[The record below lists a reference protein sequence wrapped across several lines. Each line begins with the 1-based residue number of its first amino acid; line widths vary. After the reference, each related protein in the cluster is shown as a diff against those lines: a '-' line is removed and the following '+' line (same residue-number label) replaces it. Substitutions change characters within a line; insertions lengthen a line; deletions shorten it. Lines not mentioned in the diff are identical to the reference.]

1 MRSGYTIREFL
12 ERSGDWVML
21 EFFSNMKVG
30 TKILVI
36 CLFLA
41 IIPTLLLGVVAYT
54 TSSSVISEQTQSL
67 LETQVQDM
75 KGWTNDVYK
84 LTRNKVNSDL
94 NVAKQNFYGKGT
106 PQIIN
111 DQMTL
116 VSNDGTQ
123 YVVNDNFEIV
133 DKVQS
138 MVGGAAT
145 VFQVYNNSYAA
156 RISTNV
162 LDYNGQRAVGTHL
175 TDNVYEIAVE
185 KGETYYGRRDL
196 FGKDYVTAYEPIK
209 DPSGKI
215 IGVLFVGTEAGQ
227 TLDVV
232 KKSIRDTVVGQNGYM
247 YVIDSTGTVLVHP
260 NAEGQTWADR
270 AYVQE
275 MFVKKEGAVPH
286 DVEGTQVIDA
296 YTYYEP
302 LDWYIVSRAELADF
316 SGPIDTIRNT
326 ILALVLASM
335 GIGAAVA
342 VLFGKSISEPLQ
354 QVVLMIRE
362 LRNGHLSARLNL
374 RRKDEIGMMSAT
386 MDEFA
391 DDLQTNVV
399 GDIKKIANG
408 EYIEQFSEPV
418 DDRDEIRPALR
429 MMVDSLDH
437 LHKETIKLT
446 DAARAGDLS
455 VRGDEKA
462 FRGGYRMIIAGFNK
476 TLETITEPVN
486 EAMRLARFYASG
498 DFTAR
503 FDEKIPVAGEFV
515 AYRDALNTIGI
526 ELQRLMKLINEELY
540 EGISVLSSA
549 SSELLTVT
557 TQLSS
562 TSSQTASTVN
572 ETSDTVESVRTKTDL
587 MNQKTKEVSEKA
599 MNALNVSGDGQK
611 SVQEILDGMN
621 HIQRQMDMIGMNV
634 IKLSEQSQAI
644 GEIIAT
650 VTDISEQSNLLA
662 VNASIEAAKAG
673 ELGKGFAVVAHEIHN
688 LAEQSKQA
696 TSNIRTILTDIQRG
710 VSSTVISTE
719 RGTKSVA
726 DAVRLTSDAREA
738 IEVLTRST
746 AESSRQ
752 AIEIASSIHE
762 QATGMDQISLA
773 MENIRDA
780 AQKNLDITRK
790 AEKTAEDLH
799 ELGLRLKKLTV
810 QYHV

>member
-1 MRSGYTIREFL
+1 MM
-12 ERSGDWVML
+12 D
-21 EFFSNMKVG
+21 FFSNLKVG

-36 CLFLA
+36 CLLLA

-54 TSSSVISEQTQSL
+54 SSSGVINDQTQTL

-94 NVAKQNFYGKGT
+94 NVAKQNFYSKGT

-116 VSNDGTQ
+116 VDSNGDK

-162 LDYNGQRAVGTHL
+162 LDSNGQRAVGTHL
-175 TDNVYEIAVE
+175 TDNVYEVAVE
-185 KGETYYGRRDL
+185 QGKTYYGYRDL
-196 FGKDYVTAYEPIK
+196 FGKNYVTAYEPIL
-209 DPSGKI
+209 DPQGKI
-215 IGVLFVGTEAGQ
+215 IGVLFVGTEEGQ
-227 TLDVV
+227 TLDVI
-232 KKSIRDTVVGQNGYM
+232 KKSIRETRVGTHGYM
-247 YVIDSTGTVLVHP
+247 YVIDSTGNVLVHP
-260 NAEGQTWADR
+260 SLEGQNLADR
-270 AYVQE
+270 DYIQE
-275 MFVKKEGAVPH
+275 MFRNKEGAVPH
-286 DVEGTQVIDA
+286 EVSGTQVIDA

-302 LDWYIVSRAELADF
+302 LDWYIVSRAELSDF
-316 SGPIDTIRNT
+316 GGPIDTIRNT
-326 ILALVLASM
+326 IVALVIASM
-335 GIGAAVA
+335 VGGAAVA
-342 VLFGKSISEPLQ
+342 VLFGRSISEPLQ
-354 QVVLMIRE
+354 QVVLMIKE
-362 LRNGHLSARLNL
+362 LKNGHLSPRLNL
-374 RRKDEIGMMSAT
+374 KRKDEIGVMSAT

-408 EYIEQFSEPV
+408 EYIESFSAPV
-418 DDRDEIRPALR
+418 DDQDEIRPALR

-455 VRGDEKA
+455 VRGDERA

-498 DFTAR
+498 DLTAR
-503 FDEKIPVAGEFV
+503 FDERIPVAGEFV

-540 EGISVLSSA
+540 EGISVLSTA
-549 SSELLTVT
+549 SSEILTVT

-562 TSSQTASTVN
+562 ASSQTATTVN
-572 ETSDTVESVRTKTDL
+572 ETSDTVESVRTKADL

-611 SVQEILDGMN
+611 SIEEILEGMN
-621 HIQRQMDMIGMNV
+621 NIQRQMDMIGMNV

-673 ELGKGFAVVAHEIHN
+673 EFGKGFAVVAHEIHN

-696 TSNIRTILTDIQRG
+696 TTNVRTILTDIQRG
-710 VSSTVISTE
+710 VSSTVVSTE

-726 DAVRLTSDAREA
+726 DAARLTSDAREA

-746 AESSRQ
+746 ADFSRQ
-752 AIEIASSIHE
+752 AIEITSSIHE
-762 QATGMDQISLA
+762 QAAGMDQISLA
-773 MENIRDA
+773 MEKIRDA
-780 AQKNLDITRK
+780 AQKNLEITQTV
-790 AEKTAEDLH
+790 EKTAEDLH

>member
-1 MRSGYTIREFL
+1 MI
-12 ERSGDWVML
+12 
-21 EFFSNMKVG
+21 EFFTNMKVG

-36 CLFLA
+36 CLLLA

-54 TSSSVISEQTQSL
+54 SSSSVINEQTQAL
-67 LETQVQDM
+67 LETQVNDM
-75 KGWTNDVYK
+75 KGWTNDVCK

-94 NVAKQNFYGKGT
+94 NVAKQNFYGKGK
-106 PQIIN
+106 PEVIN
-111 DQMTL
+111 GKMTL
-116 VSNDGTQ
+116 VDSTGKQ

-133 DKVQS
+133 DQVQA

-145 VFQVYNNSYAA
+145 VFQVYNDSYAV

-162 LDYNGQRAVGTHL
+162 IGTDGQRAVGTRL
-175 TDNVYEIAVE
+175 TDNVYEVAVNQ
-185 KGETYYGRRDL
+185 GETYYGRRDL
-196 FGKDYVTAYEPIK
+196 FGKNYVTAYEPIK
-209 DPSGKI
+209 DQEGKI
-215 IGVLFVGTEAGQ
+215 IGVLFVGTEEGQ

-232 KKSIRDTVVGQNGYM
+232 KTSIRDTVVGKNGYM
-247 YVIDSTGTVLVHP
+247 YVIDSTGSVLVHP
-260 NAEGQTWADR
+260 TLQGQNLSNET
-270 AYVQE
+270 YVKE
-275 MFVKKEGAVPH
+275 MFQKKEGAIPH
-286 DVEGTQVIDA
+286 EVDGTKVLDA

-302 LDWYIVSRAELADF
+302 LDWYIVSRAELSDF
-316 SGPIDTIRNT
+316 TGPIDTIRNV
-326 ILALVLASM
+326 IFALVIGSIAL
-335 GIGAAVA
+335 GAAIA
-342 VLFGKSISEPLQ
+342 ILFGRSISGPLQ
-354 QVVLMIRE
+354 QVVVMIKE
-362 LRNGHLSARLNL
+362 LRNGHLSARLNI
-374 RRKDEIGMMSAT
+374 RREDEIGVMAAT

-391 DDLQTNVV
+391 DDLQTNIV
-399 GDIKKIANG
+399 GDIRKIANG
-408 EYIEQFSEPV
+408 EYIEEFSKPV
-418 DDRDEIRPALR
+418 DERDEIRPALR

-455 VRGDEKA
+455 VRGNEHA
-462 FRGGYRMIIAGFNK
+462 FHGGYRMIIAGFNK

-486 EAMRLARFYASG
+486 EAMRLSRFYASG

-503 FDEKIPVAGEFV
+503 FDEKIPVAGEFI

-540 EGISVLSSA
+540 EGVSVLSSA
-549 SSELLTVT
+549 SSEILTIT
-557 TQLSS
+557 TQLS
-562 TSSQTASTVN
+562 TASSQTAGTVN
-572 ETSDTVESVRTKTDL
+572 ATSDTVESVRKKTDIV
-587 MNQKTKEVSEKA
+587 NQKTKNMSEKA
-599 MNALNVSGDGQK
+599 MKALQVSGEGQK

-696 TSNIRTILTDIQRG
+696 TGNIRTILTDIQRG

-719 RGTKSVA
+719 RGTSSVA
-726 DAVRLTSDAREA
+726 DAARLTSEAREA
-738 IEVLTRST
+738 IEVLTRSI
-746 AESSRQ
+746 ADSSRE
-752 AIEIASSIHE
+752 AIEIASSIQE
-762 QATGMDQISLA
+762 QAGGMDQISMA
-773 MENIRDA
+773 MEKIRDA
-780 AQKNLDITRK
+780 SQKNLEITRK

-799 ELGLRLKKLTV
+799 ELGVRLKKITV

>member
-1 MRSGYTIREFL
+1 
-12 ERSGDWVML
+12 
-21 EFFSNMKVG
+21 MKVG

-41 IIPTLLLGVVAYT
+41 IIPTLLLGLVAYT
-54 TSSSVISEQTQSL
+54 SSSSVISEQTQAL
-67 LETQVQDM
+67 LETQVGDM

-106 PQIIN
+106 PEVIN
-111 DQMTL
+111 NEMTL
-116 VSNDGTQ
+116 IDKSGNR

-133 DKVQS
+133 DQVQA

-145 VFQVYNNSYAA
+145 VFQVYNDSYAV
-156 RISTNV
+156 RVSTNV
-162 LDYNGQRAVGTHL
+162 QDANGKRAVGTRL
-175 TDNVYEIAVE
+175 TDDVYKVTVNDRV
-185 KGETYYGRRDL
+185 TYYGRRDL
-196 FGKDYVTAYEPIK
+196 FGKNYVTAYEPIE

-215 IGVLFVGTEAGQ
+215 IGVLFVGTEEGQ

-232 KKSIRDTVVGQNGYM
+232 KKSIRETTVGKNGYM
-247 YVIDSTGTVLVHP
+247 YVIDSAGNVLVHP
-260 NAEGQTWADR
+260 SSQGQNWADKD
-270 AYVQE
+270 YIQQ
-275 MFVKKEGAVPH
+275 MFMNKEGAVPH
-286 DVEGTQVIDA
+286 VVDGTNVLDA

-302 LDWYIVSRAELADF
+302 LDWYIVSRAELSDF
-316 SGPIDTIRNT
+316 TGPIDTIRNT
-326 ILALVLASM
+326 IFALMIASM
-335 GIGAAVA
+335 AIGAAIA
-342 VLFGKSISEPLQ
+342 ILFGRSISGPLQ
-354 QVVLMIRE
+354 SVVVMIKE
-362 LRNGHLSARLNL
+362 LRNGHLSARLNIK
-374 RRKDEIGMMSAT
+374 RQDEIGIMAAT

-399 GDIKKIANG
+399 GNIKKIAKG
-408 EYIEQFSEPV
+408 DYISAFAEPV
-418 DDRDEIRPALR
+418 DERDEIRPALQ
-429 MMVDSLDH
+429 MMVESLDH

-455 VRGDEKA
+455 VRGNENA
-462 FRGGYRMIIAGFNK
+462 FRGGYKMIIAGFNK

-540 EGISVLSSA
+540 EGVSVLSSA
-549 SSELLTVT
+549 SSEILTVT
-557 TQLSS
+557 TQLA
-562 TSSQTASTVN
+562 TASSQTASTVN
-572 ETSDTVESVRTKTDL
+572 DTSDTVESVRKKTDIVIL
-587 MNQKTKEVSEKA
+587 KSKSVSEKA
-599 MNALNVSGDGQK
+599 MKAIAVSGEGQK

-621 HIQRQMDMIGMNV
+621 HIQRQMDTIGMSV
-634 IKLSEQSQAI
+634 VKLSEQSQAI

-673 ELGKGFAVVAHEIHN
+673 DFGKGFAVVAHEIHN

-696 TSNIRTILTDIQRG
+696 TANIRTILTDIQRG
-710 VSSTVISTE
+710 VSSTVVSTE
-719 RGTKSVA
+719 QGTRSVA

-738 IEVLTRST
+738 IEVLTRSI
-746 AESSRQ
+746 ADSSRE
-752 AIEIASSIHE
+752 AIEITTSIQE
-762 QATGMDQISLA
+762 QAAGVDQISLA
-773 MENIRDA
+773 MEKIRDA
-780 AQKNLDITRK
+780 AQKNLEITRK
-790 AEKTAEDLH
+790 VEKTAEDLH
-799 ELGLRLKKLTV
+799 ELGVRLKKLTV

>member
-1 MRSGYTIREFL
+1 MQ
-12 ERSGDWVML
+12 
-21 EFFSNMKVG
+21 FFSNMKVG

-41 IIPTLLLGVVAYT
+41 IIPTLLLGLVAYT
-54 TSSSVISEQTQSL
+54 SSSSVISEQTQAL
-67 LETQVQDM
+67 LETQTGDM

-94 NVAKQNFYGKGT
+94 NVAKQTFYGKGT
-106 PQIIN
+106 PEVIV
-111 DQMTL
+111 DKMTVL
-116 VSNDGTQ
+116 DRNGNR

-133 DKVQS
+133 DQVQA

-145 VFQVYNNSYAA
+145 VFQVYNNSYAV

-162 LDYNGQRAVGTHL
+162 LDTNGKRAVGTRL
-175 TDNVYEIAVE
+175 TDEVYKVAVNE
-185 KGETYYGRRDL
+185 GVTYYGRRDL
-196 FGKDYVTAYEPIK
+196 FGKNYVTAYEPIK
-209 DPSGKI
+209 DPSGKV
-215 IGVLFVGTEAGQ
+215 IGVLFVGTEEGQ

-232 KKSIRDTVVGQNGYM
+232 KKSIRETVVGKNGYM
-247 YVIDSTGTVLVHP
+247 YVIDSAGNVLVHP
-260 NAEGQTWADR
+260 TSEGQNWKDKD
-270 AYVQE
+270 YVQQ
-275 MFVKKEGAVPH
+275 MFKNKEGAVPH
-286 DVEGTQVIDA
+286 DVDGTKVLDA

-302 LDWYIVSRAELADF
+302 LDWYIVSRAEISDF
-316 SGPIDTIRNT
+316 TGPIDTIRNT
-326 ILALVLASM
+326 IFALMIASM
-335 GIGAAVA
+335 AIGAAIA
-342 VLFGKSISEPLQ
+342 ILFGRSISGPLQ
-354 QVVLMIRE
+354 SVVVMIKE
-362 LRNGHLSARLNL
+362 LRNGHLSARLNIK
-374 RRKDEIGMMSAT
+374 RQDEIGIMAAT

-399 GDIKKIANG
+399 GNIKKIAKG
-408 EYIEQFSEPV
+408 DYIEAFAEPV
-418 DDRDEIRPALR
+418 DERDEIRPALR
-429 MMVDSLDH
+429 MMVESLDH

-455 VRGDEKA
+455 VRGNENA

-540 EGISVLSSA
+540 EGVSVLSSA
-549 SSELLTVT
+549 SSEILTVT
-557 TQLSS
+557 TQLA
-562 TSSQTASTVN
+562 TASSQTASTVN
-572 ETSDTVESVRTKTDL
+572 DTSDTVEGVRKKTDIVIL
-587 MNQKTKEVSEKA
+587 KSKSVSEKA
-599 MNALNVSGDGQK
+599 MKAITVSGEGQK

-621 HIQRQMDMIGMNV
+621 HIQRQMDTIGMSV

-673 ELGKGFAVVAHEIHN
+673 DFGRGFAVVAHEIHN

-696 TSNIRTILTDIQRG
+696 TANIRTILTDIQRG
-710 VSSTVISTE
+710 VSSTVVSTE
-719 RGTKSVA
+719 QGTRSVA
-726 DAVRLTSDAREA
+726 DAVRLTRDAREA
-738 IEVLTRST
+738 IEVLTRSI
-746 AESSRQ
+746 ADSSRE
-752 AIEIASSIHE
+752 AIEITSSIQE
-762 QATGMDQISLA
+762 QAAGVDQISLA
-773 MENIRDA
+773 MEKIRDA
-780 AQKNLDITRK
+780 AQKNLEITRK

-799 ELGLRLKKLTV
+799 ELGVRLKKLTV

>member
-1 MRSGYTIREFL
+1 MQ
-12 ERSGDWVML
+12 
-21 EFFSNMKVG
+21 FFSNMKVG

-41 IIPTLLLGVVAYT
+41 IIPTLLLGLVAYT
-54 TSSSVISEQTQSL
+54 SSSSVISEQTQAL
-67 LETQVQDM
+67 LETQTGDM

-106 PQIIN
+106 PEVIN

-116 VSNDGTQ
+116 IDSRGNR
-123 YVVNDNFEIV
+123 YVVNDNFETV
-133 DKVQS
+133 DQVQA

-145 VFQVYNNSYAA
+145 VFQVYNNSYAV

-162 LDYNGQRAVGTHL
+162 LDTNGKRAVGTRL
-175 TDNVYEIAVE
+175 TDDVYKVTVND
-185 KGETYYGRRDL
+185 GVTYYGRRDL
-196 FGKDYVTAYEPIK
+196 FGKNYVTAYEPIK

-215 IGVLFVGTEAGQ
+215 IGVLFVGTEEGQ

-232 KKSIRDTVVGQNGYM
+232 KKSIRETTVGKNGYM
-247 YVIDSTGTVLVHP
+247 YVIDSAGNVLVHP
-260 NAEGQTWADR
+260 SAQGQNWADKD
-270 AYVQE
+270 YVKQ
-275 MFVKKEGAVPH
+275 MFKNKEGAIPH
-286 DVEGTQVIDA
+286 VVDGTNVLDA

-302 LDWYIVSRAELADF
+302 LDWYIVSRAELSDF
-316 SGPIDTIRNT
+316 TGPIDTIRNT
-326 ILALVLASM
+326 IFALMIASM
-335 GIGAAVA
+335 AIGAAIA
-342 VLFGKSISEPLQ
+342 ILFGRSISGPLQ
-354 QVVLMIRE
+354 SVVVMIKE
-362 LRNGHLSARLNL
+362 LRNGHLSVRLNIK
-374 RRKDEIGMMSAT
+374 RDDEIGIMAAT

-399 GDIKKIANG
+399 GNIKKIARG
-408 EYIEQFSEPV
+408 DYIEAFAEPV

-455 VRGDEKA
+455 VRGNENA

-503 FDEKIPVAGEFV
+503 FDERIPVAGEFV

-540 EGISVLSSA
+540 EGVSVLSSA
-549 SSELLTVT
+549 SSEILTIT
-557 TQLSS
+557 TQLA
-562 TSSQTASTVN
+562 TASSQTAGTVN
-572 ETSDTVESVRTKTDL
+572 DTSDTVEGVRKKTDIVIL
-587 MNQKTKEVSEKA
+587 KSKSVSEKA
-599 MNALNVSGDGQK
+599 MKAITVSGEGQK

-621 HIQRQMDMIGMNV
+621 HIQRQMDTIGMSV

-673 ELGKGFAVVAHEIHN
+673 DFGKGFAVVAHEIHN

-696 TSNIRTILTDIQRG
+696 TANIRTILTDIQRG
-710 VSSTVISTE
+710 VSSTVVSTE
-719 RGTKSVA
+719 QGTRSVA

-738 IEVLTRST
+738 IEVLTRSI
-746 AESSRQ
+746 ADSSRE
-752 AIEIASSIHE
+752 AIEITSSIQE
-762 QATGMDQISLA
+762 QAAGVDQISLA
-773 MENIRDA
+773 MEKIRDA
-780 AQKNLDITRK
+780 AQRNLEITRK

-799 ELGLRLKKLTV
+799 ELGVRLKKLTV

>member
-1 MRSGYTIREFL
+1 MV
-12 ERSGDWVML
+12 D
-21 EFFSNMKVG
+21 FFSNLKVG

-36 CLFLA
+36 CLLLA

-54 TSSSVISEQTQSL
+54 SSSGVINDQTQTL

-94 NVAKQNFYGKGT
+94 NVAKQNFYSKGT

-116 VSNDGTQ
+116 VDSNGDK

-162 LDYNGQRAVGTHL
+162 LDSNGQRAVGTHL
-175 TDNVYEIAVE
+175 TDNVYEVAVE
-185 KGETYYGRRDL
+185 QGKTYYGYRDL
-196 FGKDYVTAYEPIK
+196 FGKNYVTAYEPIL
-209 DPSGKI
+209 DPQGKI
-215 IGVLFVGTEAGQ
+215 IGVLFVGTEEGQ
-227 TLDVV
+227 TLDVI
-232 KKSIRDTVVGQNGYM
+232 KKSIRETRVGTHGYM
-247 YVIDSTGTVLVHP
+247 YVIDSTGNVLVHP
-260 NAEGQTWADR
+260 ALEGQNLADR
-270 AYVQE
+270 DYIQE
-275 MFVKKEGAVPH
+275 MFRNKEGAVPH
-286 DVEGTQVIDA
+286 EVSGTQVIDA

-302 LDWYIVSRAELADF
+302 LDWYIVSRAELSDF
-316 SGPIDTIRNT
+316 GGPIDTIRNT
-326 ILALVLASM
+326 IVALVIASM
-335 GIGAAVA
+335 VGGAAVA
-342 VLFGKSISEPLQ
+342 VLFGRSISEPLQ
-354 QVVLMIRE
+354 QVVLMIKE
-362 LRNGHLSARLNL
+362 LKNGHLSPRLNL
-374 RRKDEIGMMSAT
+374 KRKDEIGVMSAT

-408 EYIEQFSEPV
+408 EYIESFSAPV
-418 DDRDEIRPALR
+418 DDQDEIRPALR

-455 VRGDEKA
+455 VRGDERA

-498 DFTAR
+498 DLTAR
-503 FDEKIPVAGEFV
+503 FDERIPVAGEFV

-540 EGISVLSSA
+540 EGISVLSTA
-549 SSELLTVT
+549 SSEILTVT

-562 TSSQTASTVN
+562 ASSQTATTVN
-572 ETSDTVESVRTKTDL
+572 ETSDTVESVRTKADL

-611 SVQEILDGMN
+611 SIEEILEGMN
-621 HIQRQMDMIGMNV
+621 NIQRQMDMIGMNV

-673 ELGKGFAVVAHEIHN
+673 EFGKGFAVVAHEIHN

-696 TSNIRTILTDIQRG
+696 TTNVRTILTDIQRG
-710 VSSTVISTE
+710 VSSTVVSTE

-726 DAVRLTSDAREA
+726 DAARLTSDAREA

-746 AESSRQ
+746 ADFSRQ
-752 AIEIASSIHE
+752 AIEITSSIHE
-762 QATGMDQISLA
+762 QAAGMDQISLA
-773 MENIRDA
+773 MEKIRDA
-780 AQKNLDITRK
+780 AQKNLEITQTV
-790 AEKTAEDLH
+790 EKTAEDLH

>member
-1 MRSGYTIREFL
+1 MQ
-12 ERSGDWVML
+12 
-21 EFFSNMKVG
+21 FFSNMKVG

-41 IIPTLLLGVVAYT
+41 IIPTLLLGLVAYT
-54 TSSSVISEQTQSL
+54 SSSSVISEQTQAL
-67 LETQVQDM
+67 LETQVGDM

-106 PQIIN
+106 PEVIN
-111 DQMTL
+111 DKMTL
-116 VSNDGTQ
+116 IDSRGNR
-123 YVVNDNFEIV
+123 YVVNDNFETV
-133 DKVQS
+133 DQVQA

-145 VFQVYNNSYAA
+145 VFQVYNNSYAV

-162 LDYNGQRAVGTHL
+162 LDTNGKRAVGTRL
-175 TDNVYEIAVE
+175 TDDVYKVTVNDDV
-185 KGETYYGRRDL
+185 TYYGRRDL
-196 FGKDYVTAYEPIK
+196 FGKNYVTAYEPIK
-209 DPSGKI
+209 DPSGKV
-215 IGVLFVGTEAGQ
+215 IGVLFVGTEEGQ

-232 KKSIRDTVVGQNGYM
+232 KKSIRETIVGKNGYM
-247 YVIDSTGTVLVHP
+247 YVIDSAGNVLVHP
-260 NAEGQTWADR
+260 SSEGQNWADKD
-270 AYVQE
+270 YVKQ
-275 MFVKKEGAVPH
+275 MFRNKEGAVPH
-286 DVEGTQVIDA
+286 EVDGMNVLDA

-302 LDWYIVSRAELADF
+302 LDWYIVSRAELSDF
-316 SGPIDTIRNT
+316 TGPIDTIRNT
-326 ILALVLASM
+326 IFALMIASM
-335 GIGAAVA
+335 AIGAAIA
-342 VLFGKSISEPLQ
+342 ILFGRSISGPLQ
-354 QVVLMIRE
+354 SVVVMIKE
-362 LRNGHLSARLNL
+362 LRNGHLSARLNIK
-374 RRKDEIGMMSAT
+374 RQDEIGIMAAT

-399 GDIKKIANG
+399 GNIKKIAKG
-408 EYIEQFSEPV
+408 DYIEAFAEPV

-455 VRGDEKA
+455 VRGNENA

-540 EGISVLSSA
+540 EGVSVLSSA
-549 SSELLTVT
+549 SSEILTVT
-557 TQLSS
+557 TQLA
-562 TSSQTASTVN
+562 TASSQTASTVN
-572 ETSDTVESVRTKTDL
+572 DTSDTVEGVRKKTDIVIL
-587 MNQKTKEVSEKA
+587 KSKSVSEKA
-599 MNALNVSGDGQK
+599 MKAITVSGEGQK

-621 HIQRQMDMIGMNV
+621 HIQRQMDTIGMSV

-673 ELGKGFAVVAHEIHN
+673 DFGKGFAVVAHEIHN

-696 TSNIRTILTDIQRG
+696 TANIRTILTDIQRG
-710 VSSTVISTE
+710 VSSTVVSTE
-719 RGTKSVA
+719 QGTRSVA

-738 IEVLTRST
+738 IEVLTRSI
-746 AESSRQ
+746 ADSSRE
-752 AIEIASSIHE
+752 AIEITSSIQE
-762 QATGMDQISLA
+762 QAAGVDQISLA
-773 MENIRDA
+773 MEKIRDA
-780 AQKNLDITRK
+780 AQKNLEITRK

-799 ELGLRLKKLTV
+799 ELGVRLKKLTV

>member
-1 MRSGYTIREFL
+1 
-12 ERSGDWVML
+12 VL

-41 IIPTLLLGVVAYT
+41 IIPTLLLGLVAYS

-67 LETQVQDM
+67 LETQVLDM

-106 PQIIN
+106 PQIIDN
-111 DQMTL
+111 QMTL
-116 VSNDGTQ
+116 VDSSGNK

-145 VFQVYNNSYAA
+145 VFQVYNDSYAA

-162 LDYNGQRAVGTHL
+162 LDYNGGRAVGTHL
-175 TDNVYEIAVE
+175 TDDVYNVTV
-185 KGETYYGRRDL
+185 KNGVTYYGRRDL

-215 IGVLFVGTEAGQ
+215 IGVLFVGTEAVQ

-232 KKSIRDTVVGQNGYM
+232 KTSIRDTVVGEHGYM
-247 YVIDSTGTVLVHP
+247 YVIDSSGTVLVHP
-260 NAEGQTWADR
+260 SLAGQNWSQKD
-270 AYVQE
+270 
-275 MFVKKEGAVPH
+275 FVKEMLGNNEGAIPH
-286 DVEGTQVIDA
+286 EVDGTKVLDA

-302 LDWYIVSRAELADF
+302 LDWYIVSRADLSDY

-326 ILALVLASM
+326 IFAIVIVAM
-335 GIGAAVA
+335 GIGVAVA
-342 VLFGKSISEPLQ
+342 VLFGRSISEPLQ
-354 QVVLMIRE
+354 QVVLMIKE
-362 LRNGHLSARLNL
+362 LRNGHLSVRLNI
-374 RRKDEIGMMSAT
+374 RRKDEIGVMSAT

-391 DDLQTNVV
+391 DDLQINVV

-408 EYIEQFSEPV
+408 EYIERFSEPV

-462 FRGGYRMIIAGFNK
+462 FRGGYKMIIAGFNK

-498 DFTAR
+498 DLTAR

-526 ELQRLMKLINEELY
+526 ELQRLMKLINEELN
-540 EGISVLSSA
+540 EGISGLSAA
-549 SSELLTVT
+549 SSEILTVT

-562 TSSQTASTVN
+562 ASSQTAATVN
-572 ETSDTVESVRTKTDL
+572 ETSDTIESVRMKTDL

-611 SVQEILDGMN
+611 SVEEILEGMN

-673 ELGKGFAVVAHEIHN
+673 EFGKGFAVVAHEIHN

-696 TSNIRTILTDIQRG
+696 TTNVRTILTDIQRG
-710 VSSTVISTE
+710 VSSTVVSTE

-726 DAVRLTSDAREA
+726 DAVKLTSDARMA

-752 AIEIASSIHE
+752 TLEIASSIHE
-762 QATGMDQISLA
+762 QAAGMDQISLA
-773 MENIRDA
+773 MEKIRDA
-780 AQKNLDITRK
+780 AQKNLEITRK

>member
-1 MRSGYTIREFL
+1 
-12 ERSGDWVML
+12 
-21 EFFSNMKVG
+21 MKVG

-41 IIPTLLLGVVAYT
+41 IIPTLLLGLVAYT
-54 TSSSVISEQTQSL
+54 SSSSVISEQTQAL
-67 LETQVQDM
+67 LETQTGDM

-94 NVAKQNFYGKGT
+94 NVAKQNFYGTGT
-106 PQIIN
+106 PDVIN
-111 DQMTL
+111 DKMTL
-116 VSNDGTQ
+116 IDSRGNK

-133 DKVQS
+133 DQVQA

-145 VFQVYNNSYAA
+145 VFQVYNNSYAV

-162 LDYNGQRAVGTHL
+162 LDTNGKRAVGTHL
-175 TDNVYEIAVE
+175 TDDVYKVTVDD
-185 KGETYYGRRDL
+185 GVTYYGRRDL
-196 FGKDYVTAYEPIK
+196 FGKNYVTAYEPIK
-209 DPSGKI
+209 DPNGKV
-215 IGVLFVGTEAGQ
+215 IGILFVGTEEGQ
-227 TLDVV
+227 TLDIV
-232 KKSIRDTVVGQNGYM
+232 KKSIRETVVGKHGYM
-247 YVIDSTGTVLVHP
+247 YVIDSAGNVLVHP
-260 NAEGQTWADR
+260 SAQGQNWKDKD
-270 AYVQE
+270 YVQQ
-275 MFVKKEGAVPH
+275 MFKNKEGAVPH
-286 DVEGTQVIDA
+286 VVDGMNVLDA

-302 LDWYIVSRAELADF
+302 LDWYIVSRAELSDF
-316 SGPIDTIRNT
+316 TGPIDTIRNT
-326 ILALVLASM
+326 IFALMIASM
-335 GIGAAVA
+335 AFGTVIAI
-342 VLFGKSISEPLQ
+342 LFGRSISGPLQ
-354 QVVLMIRE
+354 SVVVMIKE
-362 LRNGHLSARLNL
+362 LRNGHLSVRLNIK
-374 RRKDEIGMMSAT
+374 RQDEIGIMAAT

-399 GDIKKIANG
+399 GNIKKIAKG
-408 EYIEQFSEPV
+408 DYIEAFAEPV

-429 MMVDSLDH
+429 MMVESLDH

-446 DAARAGDLS
+446 DSARAGDLS
-455 VRGDEKA
+455 VRGNENA

-486 EAMRLARFYASG
+486 EAMRLSRFYASG

-540 EGISVLSSA
+540 EGVSVLSSA
-549 SSELLTVT
+549 SSEILTVT
-557 TQLSS
+557 TQLANA
-562 TSSQTASTVN
+562 SSQTASTVN
-572 ETSDTVESVRTKTDL
+572 DTSDTVEGVRKKTDIVIL
-587 MNQKTKEVSEKA
+587 KSKSVSEKA
-599 MNALNVSGDGQK
+599 MKAITVSGEGQK

-621 HIQRQMDMIGMNV
+621 HIQRQMDTIGMSV

-673 ELGKGFAVVAHEIHN
+673 DFGKGFAVVAHEIHN

-696 TSNIRTILTDIQRG
+696 TANIRTILTDIQRG
-710 VSSTVISTE
+710 VSSTVVSTE
-719 RGTKSVA
+719 QGTRSVA
-726 DAVRLTSDAREA
+726 EAVRLTSDAREA
-738 IEVLTRST
+738 IEVLTRSI
-746 AESSRQ
+746 ADSSRE
-752 AIEIASSIHE
+752 AIEITSSIQE
-762 QATGMDQISLA
+762 QAAGVDQISLA
-773 MENIRDA
+773 MEKIRNA
-780 AQKNLDITRK
+780 AQKNLEITRK

-799 ELGLRLKKLTV
+799 ELGVRLKKLTV

>member
-1 MRSGYTIREFL
+1 
-12 ERSGDWVML
+12 ML
-21 EFFSNMKVG
+21 EFFTNMKVG

-54 TSSSVISEQTQSL
+54 SSSTVINEQTERL
-67 LETQVQDM
+67 LETQVLDM

-106 PQIIN
+106 PEIIN
-111 DQMTL
+111 EQMTL
-116 VSNDGTQ
+116 IDRSGNKF
-123 YVVNDNFEIV
+123 VVNDNYEIV
-133 DKVQS
+133 DKVQD

-145 VFQVYNNSYAA
+145 VFQVYNDSYAV

-162 LDYNGQRAVGTHL
+162 LDTNGQRAVGTHL
-175 TDNVYEIAVE
+175 TDDVYDYTVNND
-185 KGETYYGRRDL
+185 KTYYGWRDL
-196 FGKDYVTAYEPIK
+196 FGKNYVTAYEPIK
-209 DPSGKI
+209 DPQGKI
-215 IGVLFVGTEAGQ
+215 IGVLFVGTLEGQ

-232 KKSIRDTVVGQNGYM
+232 KTSIRETVVGKNGYM
-247 YVIDSTGTVLVHP
+247 YVINSQGTVLVHP
-260 NAEGQTWADR
+260 SLEGQNWSDKDF
-270 AYVQE
+270 VQE
-275 MFVKKEGAVPH
+275 MFITKEGKIPH
-286 DVEGTQVIDA
+286 EVDGTQVLDA

-302 LDWYIVSRAELADF
+302 LDWYIVSRAEISDF
-316 SGPIDTIRNT
+316 TGPIDTIRNT
-326 ILALVLASM
+326 IFALMIASM
-335 GIGAAVA
+335 AIGAAIA
-342 VLFGKSISEPLQ
+342 ILFGRSISGPLQ
-354 QVVLMIRE
+354 QVVVMIRE
-362 LRNGHLSARLNL
+362 LRYGHLSARLNI
-374 RRKDEIGMMSAT
+374 RRKDEIGVMAAT

-408 EYIEQFSEPV
+408 EYIEEFSKPV
-418 DDRDEIRPALR
+418 DERDEIRPALR

-455 VRGDEKA
+455 VRGNEKA

-486 EAMRLARFYASG
+486 EAMRLSRFYASG

-503 FDEKIPVAGEFV
+503 FDDKIPVAGEFV
-515 AYRDALNTIGI
+515 AYRDALNTTGI

-540 EGISVLSSA
+540 EGVSVLSLA
-549 SSELLTVT
+549 SNEILTVT

-562 TSSQTASTVN
+562 ASSQTADTVN
-572 ETSDTVESVRTKTDL
+572 ATSDTVEGVRKKTDL
-587 MNQKTKEVSEKA
+587 VNQKTKEMSDKA
-599 MNALNVSGDGQK
+599 MKALAVSGDGQR

-634 IKLSEQSQAI
+634 IKLQEQSQAI

-673 ELGKGFAVVAHEIHN
+673 ELGRGFAVVAHEIHN

-696 TSNIRTILTDIQRG
+696 TGNIRTILTDIQRG

-719 RGTKSVA
+719 RGTSSVA
-726 DAVRLTSDAREA
+726 DAARRTSDAKEA
-738 IEVLTRST
+738 IEVLTRSI
-746 AESSRQ
+746 AGSSRE

-762 QATGMDQISLA
+762 QADGMDQISEA
-773 MENIRDA
+773 MEKIRDA
-780 AQKNLDITRK
+780 AQKNLAITRK

-799 ELGLRLKKLTV
+799 TLGVRLKKITE

>member
-1 MRSGYTIREFL
+1 MQ
-12 ERSGDWVML
+12 
-21 EFFSNMKVG
+21 FFSNMKVG

-41 IIPTLLLGVVAYT
+41 IIPTLLLGLVAYT
-54 TSSSVISEQTQSL
+54 SSSSVISEQTQAL
-67 LETQVQDM
+67 LETQVGDM

-106 PQIIN
+106 PEVIN
-111 DQMTL
+111 DKMTL
-116 VSNDGTQ
+116 IDKSGNR

-133 DKVQS
+133 DQVQA

-145 VFQVYNNSYAA
+145 VFQVYNDSYAI
-156 RISTNV
+156 RVSTNV
-162 LDYNGQRAVGTHL
+162 LDTNGKRAVGTRL
-175 TDNVYEIAVE
+175 TDDVYKVTVND
-185 KGETYYGRRDL
+185 GVTYYGRRDL
-196 FGKDYVTAYEPIK
+196 FGKNYVTAYEPIK
-209 DPSGKI
+209 DPRGKI
-215 IGVLFVGTEAGQ
+215 IGVLFVGTEEGQ

-232 KKSIRDTVVGQNGYM
+232 KKSIRETTVGKNGYM
-247 YVIDSTGTVLVHP
+247 YVIDSAGNVLVHP
-260 NAEGQTWADR
+260 NSQGQNWADKD
-270 AYVQE
+270 YIQQ
-275 MFVKKEGAVPH
+275 MFRNKEGAVPH
-286 DVEGTQVIDA
+286 VVDGMNVLDA

-302 LDWYIVSRAELADF
+302 LDWYIVSRAELSDF
-316 SGPIDTIRNT
+316 TGPIDTIRNT
-326 ILALVLASM
+326 IFALMIASM
-335 GIGAAVA
+335 AIGAAIA
-342 VLFGKSISEPLQ
+342 ILFGRSISGPLQ
-354 QVVLMIRE
+354 SVVVMIKE
-362 LRNGHLSARLNL
+362 LRNGHLSARLNIK
-374 RRKDEIGMMSAT
+374 RQDEIGIMAAT

-399 GDIKKIANG
+399 GNIKKIAKG
-408 EYIEQFSEPV
+408 DYIEAFAEPV
-418 DDRDEIRPALR
+418 DDRDEIRPALQ
-429 MMVDSLDH
+429 MMVESLDH

-455 VRGDEKA
+455 VRGNENA
-462 FRGGYRMIIAGFNK
+462 FRGGYKMIIAGFNK

-540 EGISVLSSA
+540 EGVSVLSSA
-549 SSELLTVT
+549 SSEILTVT
-557 TQLSS
+557 TQLA
-562 TSSQTASTVN
+562 TASSQTATTVN
-572 ETSDTVESVRTKTDL
+572 DTSDTVESVRKKTDIVIL
-587 MNQKTKEVSEKA
+587 KSKSVSEKA
-599 MNALNVSGDGQK
+599 MKAITVSGEGQK

-621 HIQRQMDMIGMNV
+621 HIQRQMDTIGMSV
-634 IKLSEQSQAI
+634 VKLSEQSQAI

-673 ELGKGFAVVAHEIHN
+673 DFGKGFAVVAHEIHN

-696 TSNIRTILTDIQRG
+696 TANIRTILTDIQRG
-710 VSSTVISTE
+710 VSSTVVSTE
-719 RGTKSVA
+719 QGTRSVA

-738 IEVLTRST
+738 IEVLTRSI
-746 AESSRQ
+746 ADSSRE
-752 AIEIASSIHE
+752 AIEITTSIQE
-762 QATGMDQISLA
+762 QAAGVDQISLA
-773 MENIRDA
+773 MEKIRDA
-780 AQKNLDITRK
+780 AQKNLEITRK
-790 AEKTAEDLH
+790 VEKTAEDLH
-799 ELGLRLKKLTV
+799 ELGVRLKKLTV

>member
-1 MRSGYTIREFL
+1 MQ
-12 ERSGDWVML
+12 
-21 EFFSNMKVG
+21 FFSNMKVG

-41 IIPTLLLGVVAYT
+41 IIPTLLLGLVAYT
-54 TSSSVISEQTQSL
+54 SSSSVISEQTQAL
-67 LETQVQDM
+67 LETQTGDM

-94 NVAKQNFYGKGT
+94 NVAKQTFYGKGT
-106 PQIIN
+106 PEVIT

-116 VSNDGTQ
+116 IDSRGNR
-123 YVVNDNFEIV
+123 YVVNDNFETV
-133 DKVQS
+133 DQVQA

-145 VFQVYNNSYAA
+145 VFQVYNNSYAV

-162 LDYNGQRAVGTHL
+162 LDTNGKRAVGTRL
-175 TDNVYEIAVE
+175 TDDVYKVTVND
-185 KGETYYGRRDL
+185 GVTYYGRRDL
-196 FGKDYVTAYEPIK
+196 FGKNYVTAYEPIK
-209 DPSGKI
+209 DPAGKI
-215 IGVLFVGTEAGQ
+215 IGVLFVGTEEGQ

-232 KKSIRDTVVGQNGYM
+232 KKSIRETVVGKNGYM
-247 YVIDSTGTVLVHP
+247 YVIDTAGNVLVHP
-260 NAEGQTWADR
+260 TAQGQNWADKD
-270 AYVQE
+270 YVKQ
-275 MFVKKEGAVPH
+275 MLKNKEGAVPH
-286 DVEGTQVIDA
+286 DVDGTKVLDA

-302 LDWYIVSRAELADF
+302 LDWYIVSRAELSDF
-316 SGPIDTIRNT
+316 TGPIDTIRNT
-326 ILALVLASM
+326 IFALMIASM
-335 GIGAAVA
+335 AIGAAIA
-342 VLFGKSISEPLQ
+342 ILFGRSISGPLQ
-354 QVVLMIRE
+354 SVVVMIKE
-362 LRNGHLSARLNL
+362 LRNGHLSARLNIK
-374 RRKDEIGMMSAT
+374 RQDEIGIMAAT

-399 GDIKKIANG
+399 GNIKKIAKG
-408 EYIEQFSEPV
+408 DYIEAFAEPV
-418 DDRDEIRPALR
+418 DERDEIRPALR

-455 VRGDEKA
+455 VRGNENA

-540 EGISVLSSA
+540 EGVSVLSSA
-549 SSELLTVT
+549 SSEILTVT
-557 TQLSS
+557 TQLA
-562 TSSQTASTVN
+562 TASSQTASTVN
-572 ETSDTVESVRTKTDL
+572 DTSDTVEGVRKKTDIVIL
-587 MNQKTKEVSEKA
+587 KSKSVSEKA
-599 MNALNVSGDGQK
+599 MKAITVSGEGQK

-621 HIQRQMDMIGMNV
+621 HIQRQMDTIGMSV

-673 ELGKGFAVVAHEIHN
+673 DFGRGFAVVAHEIHN

-696 TSNIRTILTDIQRG
+696 TANIRTILTDIQRG
-710 VSSTVISTE
+710 VSSTVVSTE
-719 RGTKSVA
+719 QGTRSVA
-726 DAVRLTSDAREA
+726 DAVRLTRDAREA
-738 IEVLTRST
+738 IEVLTRSI
-746 AESSRQ
+746 ADSSRE
-752 AIEIASSIHE
+752 AIEITSSIQE
-762 QATGMDQISLA
+762 QAAGVDQISLA
-773 MENIRDA
+773 MEKIRDA
-780 AQKNLDITRK
+780 AQKNLEITRK

-799 ELGLRLKKLTV
+799 ELGVRLKKLTV

>member
-1 MRSGYTIREFL
+1 M
-12 ERSGDWVML
+12 MQ
-21 EFFSNMKVG
+21 FFTNMKVG

-41 IIPTLLLGVVAYT
+41 VIPTILLGLVAY
-54 TSSSVISEQTQSL
+54 SSSSGVISEQTETL
-67 LETQVQDM
+67 LETQVGDM

-106 PQIIN
+106 PDVIN
-111 DQMTL
+111 GKMTL
-116 VSNDGTQ
+116 TDAQGRQ

-133 DKVQS
+133 DQVQA

-145 VFQVYNNSYAA
+145 VFQVYNDSYAV

-162 LDYNGQRAVGTHL
+162 IGTDGQRAVGTHL
-175 TDNVYEIAVE
+175 TDNVYEVAV
-185 KGETYYGRRDL
+185 KDGVTYYGRRDL
-196 FGKDYVTAYEPIK
+196 FGKDYVTAYEPIR
-209 DPSGKI
+209 DPNGKI
-215 IGVLFVGTEAGQ
+215 IGVLFVGTEEGQ

-232 KKSIRDTVVGQNGYM
+232 KKSIRETVVGRHGYM
-247 YVIDSTGTVLVHP
+247 YVIDSAGNVLVHP
-260 NAEGQTWADR
+260 TLEGQNLADMDYIR
-270 AYVQE
+270 E
-275 MFVKKEGAVPH
+275 MLKNM
-286 DVEGTQVIDA
+286 EGTIPHEVDGTKVLDA

-302 LDWYIVSRAELADF
+302 LDWYIVSRAELSDF
-316 SGPIDTIRNT
+316 TGPIDTIRNT
-326 ILALVLASM
+326 IFALV
-335 GIGAAVA
+335 IGSIALGAVIA
-342 VLFGKSISEPLQ
+342 ILFGRSISGPLQ
-354 QVVLMIRE
+354 SVVVMIKE
-362 LRNGHLSARLNL
+362 LRNGHLSARL
-374 RRKDEIGMMSAT
+374 RIQRQDEIGIMAAT

-399 GDIKKIANG
+399 GNIKKIANG
-408 EYIEQFSEPV
+408 EYIEVFSEQV

-455 VRGDEKA
+455 VRGNEQA

-486 EAMRLARFYASG
+486 EAMRLARFYAHG

-503 FDEKIPVAGEFV
+503 FDERIPVAGEFV

-549 SSELLTVT
+549 SSEILAVT
-557 TQLSS
+557 TQLS
-562 TSSQTASTVN
+562 TASSQTATTVN
-572 ETSDTVESVRTKTDL
+572 DTSDTVESVRKKTDIVI
-587 MNQKTKEVSEKA
+587 NKTKSVSEKA
-599 MNALNVSGDGQK
+599 MKALEVSGEGRK

-621 HIQRQMDMIGMNV
+621 QIQRQMDTVGTSV

-673 ELGKGFAVVAHEIHN
+673 EFGKGFAVVAHEIHN

-696 TSNIRTILTDIQRG
+696 TANIRTILTDIQRG
-710 VSSTVISTE
+710 VSSTVVSTE
-719 RGTKSVA
+719 QGTRSVA
-726 DAVRLTSDAREA
+726 DAVKRTSDAREA
-738 IEVLTRST
+738 IEVLTRSI
-746 AESSRQ
+746 ADSSHET
-752 AIEIASSIHE
+752 IEISSSIQK
-762 QATGMDQISLA
+762 QAEGVDQISLA
-773 MENIRDA
+773 MEKIRDA
-780 AQKNLDITRK
+780 AQKNLEITRK

-799 ELGLRLKKLTV
+799 ELGVRLKKLTV

>member
-1 MRSGYTIREFL
+1 MMESFTNL
-12 ERSGDWVML
+12 
-21 EFFSNMKVG
+21 KVG

-36 CLFLA
+36 CLLLA

-54 TSSSVISEQTQSL
+54 SSSGVINEQIQTL

-75 KGWTNDVYK
+75 KGWTNDMYK

-94 NVAKQNFYGKGT
+94 NVAKQNFYSKGV
-106 PQIIN
+106 PQIIDN
-111 DQMTL
+111 QMVL
-116 VSNDGTQ
+116 IDNAGTH
-123 YVVNDNFEIV
+123 YIVNDNFEIV

-162 LDYNGQRAVGTHL
+162 LDTEGKRAIGTHL
-175 TDNVYEIAVE
+175 TDNVYQVAVVD
-185 KGETYYGRRDL
+185 GVTYYGRRDL

-209 DPSGKI
+209 DPQGKI
-215 IGVLFVGTEAGQ
+215 IGVLFVGTEEGQ

-232 KKSIRDTVVGQNGYM
+232 KKSIRDTVVGKHGYM
-247 YVIDSTGTVLVHP
+247 YVLDSEGNVLIHP
-260 NAEGQTWADR
+260 NAEGQNWADR
-270 AYVQE
+270 DYVQE
-275 MFVKKEGAVPH
+275 MFRNKEGAIPH
-286 DVEGTQVIDA
+286 EVNGTRVIDA

-302 LDWYIVSRAELADF
+302 LDWYIISRAELSDF

-326 ILALVLASM
+326 ILFIVIASM
-335 GIGAAVA
+335 AIGVTIAVI
-342 VLFGKSISEPLQ
+342 FGRSISEPLQ
-354 QVVLMIRE
+354 QVVVMIKE

-374 RRKDEIGMMSAT
+374 RRKDEIGVMSAT
-386 MDEFA
+386 MDGFA

-399 GDIKKIANG
+399 GEIKMIAAG
-408 EYIEQFSEPV
+408 EYIEHFSEPV
-418 DDRDEIRPALR
+418 DERDEIRPALR

-437 LHKETIKLT
+437 LHKETLKLT

-455 VRGDEKA
+455 VRGNEKA
-462 FRGGYRMIIAGFNK
+462 FHGGYRMIIAGFNK

-486 EAMRLARFYASG
+486 EAMRLSRRYASG

-503 FDEKIPVAGEFV
+503 FNENIPVAGEFIP
-515 AYRDALNTIGI
+515 YRDALNTTGI

-540 EGISVLSSA
+540 DGVTVLSSA
-549 SSELLTVT
+549 SSEILAITN
-557 TQLSS
+557 QLS
-562 TSSQTASTVN
+562 TASSQTATTVN
-572 ETSDTVESVRTKTDL
+572 DTSDTVESVRKKTDL
-587 MNQKTKEVSEKA
+587 MNRKTQEVSEKA
-599 MNALNVSGDGQK
+599 QNALNVSGDGQK
-611 SVQEILDGMN
+611 SIKEILDGMN
-621 HIQRQMDMIGMNV
+621 QIQRQMDMIGMNV

-673 ELGKGFAVVAHEIHN
+673 EFGKGFAVVAHEIHN

-719 RGTKSVA
+719 QGTKSVE
-726 DAVRLTSDAREA
+726 DAVRLTRDARDA

-752 AIEIASSIHE
+752 AIEIASSIRE
-762 QATGMDQISLA
+762 QSTGVDQISIA
-773 MENIRDA
+773 MEKIRDA
-780 AQKNLDITRK
+780 AQTNLEITRK

-799 ELGLRLKKLTV
+799 ELGLRLQKLTV
-810 QYHV
+810 QYHI

>member
-1 MRSGYTIREFL
+1 MQ
-12 ERSGDWVML
+12 
-21 EFFSNMKVG
+21 FFSNMKVG

-41 IIPTLLLGVVAYT
+41 IIPTLLLGLVAYT
-54 TSSSVISEQTQSL
+54 SSSSVISEQTQAL
-67 LETQVQDM
+67 LETQVGDM

-106 PQIIN
+106 PEVIN
-111 DQMTL
+111 DKMTL
-116 VSNDGTQ
+116 IDKSGNR

-133 DKVQS
+133 DQVQA

-145 VFQVYNNSYAA
+145 VFQVYNNSYAV
-156 RISTNV
+156 RVSTNV
-162 LDYNGQRAVGTHL
+162 LDTNGKRAVGTRL
-175 TDNVYEIAVE
+175 TDDVYKVTVND
-185 KGETYYGRRDL
+185 GVTYYGRRDL
-196 FGKDYVTAYEPIK
+196 FGKNYVTAYEPIK

-215 IGVLFVGTEAGQ
+215 IGVLFVGTEEGQ

-232 KKSIRDTVVGQNGYM
+232 KKSIRETIVGKNGYM
-247 YVIDSTGTVLVHP
+247 YVIDSAGNVLVHP
-260 NAEGQTWADR
+260 SSQGQNWADKD
-270 AYVQE
+270 YVQQ
-275 MFVKKEGAVPH
+275 MFRNKEGAVPH
-286 DVEGTQVIDA
+286 EVDGMNVLDA

-302 LDWYIVSRAELADF
+302 LDWYIVSRAELSDF
-316 SGPIDTIRNT
+316 TGPIDTIRNT
-326 ILALVLASM
+326 IFALMIASM
-335 GIGAAVA
+335 AIGAAIA
-342 VLFGKSISEPLQ
+342 ILFGRSISGPLQ
-354 QVVLMIRE
+354 SVVVMIKE
-362 LRNGHLSARLNL
+362 LRNGHLSARLNIK
-374 RRKDEIGMMSAT
+374 RQDEIGIMAAT

-399 GDIKKIANG
+399 GNIKKIAKG
-408 EYIEQFSEPV
+408 DYIEAFAEPV

-455 VRGDEKA
+455 VRGNENA

-540 EGISVLSSA
+540 EGVSVLSSA
-549 SSELLTVT
+549 SSEILTVT
-557 TQLSS
+557 TQLA
-562 TSSQTASTVN
+562 TASSQTASTVN
-572 ETSDTVESVRTKTDL
+572 DTSDTVESVRKKTDIVIL
-587 MNQKTKEVSEKA
+587 KSKSVSEKA
-599 MNALNVSGDGQK
+599 MKAITVSGEGQK

-621 HIQRQMDMIGMNV
+621 HIQRQMDTIGMSV

-673 ELGKGFAVVAHEIHN
+673 DFGKGFAVVAHEIHN

-696 TSNIRTILTDIQRG
+696 TANIRTILTDIQRG
-710 VSSTVISTE
+710 VSSTVVSTE
-719 RGTKSVA
+719 QGTRSVA

-738 IEVLTRST
+738 IEVLTRSI
-746 AESSRQ
+746 ADSSTR
-752 AIEIASSIHE
+752 SYRNYHFHPG
-762 QATGMDQISLA
+762 TGCRCRPDLA
-773 MENIRDA
+773 CHGKDPRCC
-780 AQKNLDITRK
+780 T
-790 AEKTAEDLH
+790 EKP
-799 ELGLRLKKLTV
+799 
-810 QYHV
+810 

>member
-1 MRSGYTIREFL
+1 
-12 ERSGDWVML
+12 ML

-41 IIPTLLLGVVAYT
+41 IIPTLLLGIVAYT

-111 DQMTL
+111 NQMTL
-116 VSNDGTQ
+116 VSNDGTE

-175 TDNVYEIAVE
+175 TDNVYEVAVE
-185 KGETYYGRRDL
+185 KDETYYGKRDL

-209 DPSGKI
+209 DPNGKI

-232 KKSIRDTVVGQNGYM
+232 KKSIRDTVVGRHGYM

-260 NAEGQTWADR
+260 TAEGQNWSEKD
-270 AYVQE
+270 
-275 MFVKKEGAVPH
+275 FVKDMLLEKEGTIPH
-286 DVEGTQVIDA
+286 DVDGTKVIDA

-316 SGPIDTIRNT
+316 SAPIDTIRNT
-326 ILALVLASM
+326 IFALVLASM
-335 GIGAAVA
+335 GIGVAVA

-354 QVVLMIRE
+354 QVVLMIKE

-374 RRKDEIGMMSAT
+374 KRKDEIGVMSAT

-408 EYIEQFSEPV
+408 EYIEEFSEPV

-455 VRGDEKA
+455 VRGDENA

-549 SSELLTVT
+549 SSEILTVT

-562 TSSQTASTVN
+562 ASSQTATTVN

-599 MNALNVSGDGQK
+599 MNALKVSGDGQK

-621 HIQRQMDMIGMNV
+621 QIQRQMDMIGMSV

-719 RGTKSVA
+719 QGTKSVA

-773 MENIRDA
+773 MEKIRDA
-780 AQKNLDITRK
+780 AQKNLEITQK

>member
-1 MRSGYTIREFL
+1 M
-12 ERSGDWVML
+12 MQ
-21 EFFSNMKVG
+21 FFSNMKVG

-41 IIPTLLLGVVAYT
+41 IIPTLLLGLVAYT
-54 TSSSVISEQTQSL
+54 SSSSVISEQTQAL
-67 LETQVQDM
+67 LETQTGDM
-75 KGWTNDVYK
+75 KGWVGDVYK

-106 PQIIN
+106 PEVIN

-116 VSNDGTQ
+116 IDSRGNRF
-123 YVVNDNFEIV
+123 VVNDNFGIV
-133 DKVQS
+133 DQVQA

-145 VFQVYNNSYAA
+145 VFQVYNDSYAV

-162 LDYNGQRAVGTHL
+162 LDTNGKRAVGTRL
-175 TDNVYEIAVE
+175 TDDVYKVTVNEG
-185 KGETYYGRRDL
+185 KTYYGRRDL
-196 FGKDYVTAYEPIK
+196 FGKNYVTAYEPIK
-209 DPSGKI
+209 DPNGKI
-215 IGVLFVGTEAGQ
+215 IGVLFVGTEEGQ

-232 KKSIRDTVVGQNGYM
+232 KTSIRSTVVGKNGYM
-247 YVIDSTGTVLVHP
+247 YVIDGAGNVLVHP
-260 NAEGQTWADR
+260 SAQGENWKDKDYIQ
-270 AYVQE
+270 Q
-275 MFVKKEGAVPH
+275 MFRNKEGAIPH
-286 DVEGTQVIDA
+286 VADGKNVLDA
-296 YTYYEP
+296 YTYYDQ
-302 LDWYIVSRAELADF
+302 LDWYIVSRADLSDF
-316 SGPIDTIRNT
+316 TGPIDTIRNT
-326 ILALVLASM
+326 IFALMIASM
-335 GIGAAVA
+335 AIGATIAI
-342 VLFGKSISEPLQ
+342 LFGRSISGPLQ
-354 QVVLMIRE
+354 SVVVMIKE
-362 LRNGHLSARLNL
+362 LRNGHLSARLNIK
-374 RRKDEIGMMSAT
+374 RQDEIGIMAAT

-399 GDIKKIANG
+399 GNIKKIAKG
-408 EYIEQFSEPV
+408 DYIEAFAEPV
-418 DDRDEIRPALR
+418 DERDEIRPALR
-429 MMVDSLDH
+429 MMVESLDH

-455 VRGDEKA
+455 VRGNENA

-540 EGISVLSSA
+540 EGVSVLSSA
-549 SSELLTVT
+549 SSEILTVT
-557 TQLSS
+557 TQLANA
-562 TSSQTASTVN
+562 SSQTASTVN
-572 ETSDTVESVRTKTDL
+572 DTSDTVEGVRKKTDIVIL
-587 MNQKTKEVSEKA
+587 KSKSVSEKA
-599 MNALNVSGDGQK
+599 MKAITVSGEGQK

-621 HIQRQMDMIGMNV
+621 HIQRQMDTIGMSV

-673 ELGKGFAVVAHEIHN
+673 DFGKGFAVVAHEIHN

-696 TSNIRTILTDIQRG
+696 TANIRTILTDIQRG
-710 VSSTVISTE
+710 VSSTVVSTE
-719 RGTKSVA
+719 QGTRSVA

-738 IEVLTRST
+738 IEVLTRSI
-746 AESSRQ
+746 ADSSRE
-752 AIEIASSIHE
+752 AIEITSSIQE
-762 QATGMDQISLA
+762 QAAGVDQISRA
-773 MENIRDA
+773 MEKIRDA
-780 AQKNLDITRK
+780 AQKNLEITRK

-799 ELGLRLKKLTV
+799 ELGVRLKKLTV

>member
-1 MRSGYTIREFL
+1 MF
-12 ERSGDWVML
+12 

-41 IIPTLLLGVVAYT
+41 IIPTLLLGIVAYT
-54 TSSSVISEQTQSL
+54 SSSTVINEQTQAL
-67 LETQVQDM
+67 LETQVSDM

-94 NVAKQNFYGKGT
+94 NVAKQNFYGKGK
-106 PQIIN
+106 PEVIN
-111 DQMTL
+111 GQMTL
-116 VSNDGTQ
+116 VAADGER
-123 YVVNDNFEIV
+123 YIVNGNFEIV
-133 DKVQS
+133 DQVQA

-145 VFQVYNNSYAA
+145 VFQVYNDSYAA

-162 LDYNGQRAVGTHL
+162 LDTNGKRAVGTHL
-175 TDNVYEIAVE
+175 TDNVYDVAVK

-196 FGKDYVTAYEPIK
+196 FGKNYVTAYEPIR
-209 DPSGKI
+209 DPSGKV
-215 IGVLFVGTEAGQ
+215 IGVLFVGTEEGQ

-232 KKSIRDTVVGQNGYM
+232 KKSIRDTVVGKHGYM
-247 YVIDSTGTVLVHP
+247 YVIDSSGNVLVHP
-260 NAEGQTWADR
+260 TKEGQNWANEPFVR
-270 AYVQE
+270 E
-275 MFVKKEGAVPH
+275 MLKNKDGAIPH
-286 DVEGTQVIDA
+286 TADGTKVLDA

-302 LDWYIVSRAELADF
+302 LDWYIVSRAELSDYT
-316 SGPIDTIRNT
+316 GPIDTIRNV
-326 ILALVLASM
+326 IFALVIASIGM
-335 GIGAAVA
+335 GAAVA
-342 VLFGKSISEPLQ
+342 IVFGRSISNPLQ
-354 QVVLMIRE
+354 QVVVMIKE
-362 LRNGHLSARLNL
+362 LRNGHLSARLNI
-374 RRKDEIGMMSAT
+374 RRKDEIGVMAAT

-399 GDIKKIANG
+399 GNIKKIANG
-408 EYIEQFSEPV
+408 EYVQEFSAPV

-446 DAARAGDLS
+446 DAARTGDLS
-455 VRGDEKA
+455 VRGNEEA

-476 TLETITEPVN
+476 TLETIAEPVN
-486 EAMRLARFYASG
+486 EAMRLARLYASG

-503 FDEKIPVAGEFV
+503 FNEKIPVAGEFV
-515 AYRDALNTIGI
+515 AYRDALNTTGI

-540 EGISVLSSA
+540 EGVSVLSFA
-549 SSELLTVT
+549 SSEILTVT
-557 TQLSS
+557 TQLS
-562 TSSQTASTVN
+562 TASSQTAGTVN
-572 ETSDTVESVRTKTDL
+572 ATSDTVEGVRKKTDL
-587 MNQKTKEVSEKA
+587 VNLKTKEMSDKA
-599 MNALNVSGDGQK
+599 MKALAVSGEGQK

-634 IKLSEQSQAI
+634 IKLQEQSQAI

-696 TSNIRTILTDIQRG
+696 TGNIRTILTDIQRG

-719 RGTKSVA
+719 RGTNSVA
-726 DAVRLTSDAREA
+726 DAARLTSDAKEA
-738 IEVLTRST
+738 IEVLTRSI
-746 AESSRQ
+746 ADSSKE
-752 AIEIASSIHE
+752 AIEIASSIQE
-762 QATGMDQISLA
+762 QAAGMDQISEA
-773 MENIRDA
+773 MEKIRDA
-780 AQKNLDITRK
+780 AQKNLAITRK

-799 ELGLRLKKLTV
+799 TLGVRLKKITE

>member
-1 MRSGYTIREFL
+1 MV
-12 ERSGDWVML
+12 D
-21 EFFSNMKVG
+21 FFSNLKVG

-36 CLFLA
+36 CLLLA

-54 TSSSVISEQTQSL
+54 SSSGVINDQTQTL

-94 NVAKQNFYGKGT
+94 NVAKQNFYSKGT

-111 DQMTL
+111 DKMTL
-116 VSNDGTQ
+116 VDTNGDK

-162 LDYNGQRAVGTHL
+162 LDSNGQRAVGTHL
-175 TDNVYEIAVE
+175 TDNVYEVAVE
-185 KGETYYGRRDL
+185 QGETYYGYRDL
-196 FGKDYVTAYEPIK
+196 FGKNYVTAYEPIL
-209 DPSGKI
+209 DPQGKI
-215 IGVLFVGTEAGQ
+215 IGVLFVGTEEGQ

-232 KKSIRDTVVGQNGYM
+232 KKSIRETTVGTHGYM
-247 YVIDSTGTVLVHP
+247 YVIDSTGNVLVHP
-260 NAEGQTWADR
+260 SLEGQNLADR
-270 AYVQE
+270 DYIQE
-275 MFVKKEGAVPH
+275 MFRNKEGAVPH
-286 DVEGTQVIDA
+286 EVSGTQVIDA

-302 LDWYIVSRAELADF
+302 LDWYIVSRAELSDF
-316 SGPIDTIRNT
+316 GGPIDTIRNT
-326 ILALVLASM
+326 IVALVIASM
-335 GIGAAVA
+335 VGGAAVA
-342 VLFGKSISEPLQ
+342 VLFGRSISEPLQ
-354 QVVLMIRE
+354 QVVLMIKE
-362 LRNGHLSARLNL
+362 LKNGHLSPRLNL
-374 RRKDEIGMMSAT
+374 KRKDEIGVMSAT

-408 EYIEQFSEPV
+408 EYIESFSAPV
-418 DDRDEIRPALR
+418 DDQDEIRPALR

-455 VRGDEKA
+455 VRGDERA

-498 DFTAR
+498 DLTAR

-540 EGISVLSSA
+540 EGISVLSTA
-549 SSELLTVT
+549 SSEILTVT

-562 TSSQTASTVN
+562 ASSQTATTVN
-572 ETSDTVESVRTKTDL
+572 ETSDTVESVRTKADL

-611 SVQEILDGMN
+611 SIEEILEGMN
-621 HIQRQMDMIGMNV
+621 NIQRQMDMIGMNV

-673 ELGKGFAVVAHEIHN
+673 EFGKGFAVVAHEIHN

-696 TSNIRTILTDIQRG
+696 TTNVRTILTDIQRG
-710 VSSTVISTE
+710 VSSTVVSTE

-726 DAVRLTSDAREA
+726 DAARLTSDAREA

-746 AESSRQ
+746 ADFSRQ
-752 AIEIASSIHE
+752 AIEITSSIHE
-762 QATGMDQISLA
+762 QAAGMDQISLA
-773 MENIRDA
+773 MEKIRDA
-780 AQKNLDITRK
+780 AQKNLEITQTV
-790 AEKTAEDLH
+790 EKTAEDLH